1 MEKKDN
7 QPKLNLS
14 SIGDMIQYVT
24 KSKNSLIRDKI
35 NANATFNSSLS
46 CPNQYLKAAIPP
58 NICL

>member
-35 NANATFNSSLS
+35 NANATFNSSL
-46 CPNQYLKAAIPP
+46 P
-58 NICL
+58 